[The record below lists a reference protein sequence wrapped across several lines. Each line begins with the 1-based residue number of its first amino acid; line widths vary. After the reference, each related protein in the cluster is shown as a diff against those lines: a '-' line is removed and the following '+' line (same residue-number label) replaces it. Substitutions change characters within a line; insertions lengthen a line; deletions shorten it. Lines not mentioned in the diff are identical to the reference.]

1 MSAPLDAA
9 GGPAAEGPWM
19 STAPRGSSG
28 RASGRRCW
36 PTPNWP
42 MGSSAGPT
50 RAAYRSSVPDRRNG
64 VCPGQHLHSHGRPT
78 AGGHNQR
85 WLRHLP
91 MARQHLPVRRWQ
103 HRAQPGQHARAQL
116 PDTHPERA
124 HRGPRLH
131 IGVADLSHRRGSSQK
146 TPFCAPRTDPTEE
159 AVPLHNG
166 GSFVLAADR
175 RWLRRVT
182 SRSARCGVGYSRP
195 DRPPGETSD
204 WVAGLDID
212 DRRFLPC
219 HAPLSVKTLRWN
231 RRVTLGPWRNVARS
245 TGARAR

>member
-1 MSAPLDAA
+1 
-9 GGPAAEGPWM
+9 M

-42 MGSSAGPT
+42 TGSSAGPT
-50 RAAYRSSVPDRRNG
+50 RAAYRS
-64 VCPGQHLHSHGRPT
+64 CCTGQTERCMPRPAPALT
-78 AGGHNQR
+78 WRPAAGGHNQR

-103 HRAQPGQHARAQL
+103 HRAQPGQHARALL
-116 PDTHPERA
+116 PDAHPERA

-159 AVPLHNG
+159 AVPLQNERLGARLSRALRTVGNPDH
-166 GSFVLAADR
+166 GSADSGEVVFLCIAGTR
-175 RWLRRVT
+175 RELPLLPHGVCLRR
-182 SRSARCGVGYSRP
+182 SRNERY
-195 DRPPGETSD
+195 
-204 WVAGLDID
+204 
-212 DRRFLPC
+212 
-219 HAPLSVKTLRWN
+219 
-231 RRVTLGPWRNVARS
+231 
-245 TGARAR
+245 